1 MTRTNVALAATA
13 LTAALVL
20 TGCAGGAA
28 SAPPAA
34 SSSSADVAFAQG
46 MIPHHEQ
53 AIAMARLADGRAG
66 ARVGALADRIE
77 AAQGPEIA
85 QLQGLLA
92 DWGAAPSA
100 DHHAGHGGPA
110 GMTGM
115 TGMMSD
121 EQMAGLERASGA
133 AFDRS
138 FLEMMIAHHEGA
150 VTMARAEL
158 DAGVDPRAREL
169 AQRILDTQ
177 QAEIAEMRA
186 LLG

>member
-13 LTAALVL
+13 LAAALVL
-20 TGCAGGAA
+20 TGCAGGGA

-53 AIAMARLADGRAG
+53 AVAMARLADGRAG
-66 ARVGALADRIE
+66 APVRDLAARIE

-92 DWGAAPSA
+92 DWGAAPAA
-100 DHHAGHGGPA
+100 DHHGGHGDMA
-110 GMTGM
+110 GM

-121 EQMAGLERASGA
+121 EQMAGLGRASGA

-169 AQRILDTQ
+169 AQRIVDAQ

>member
-13 LTAALVL
+13 LAAALVL
-20 TGCAGGAA
+20 TGCAGGGA

-66 ARVGALADRIE
+66 APVRDLAARIE

-85 QLQGLLA
+85 QLQGFLA
-92 DWGAAPSA
+92 DRGAAPTA
-100 DHHAGHGGPA
+100 DHGGHG

-121 EQMAGLERASGA
+121 EQMADLGRASGA

-169 AQRILDTQ
+169 AQRIVDAQ

>member
-1 MTRTNVALAATA
+1 MTHTNVALAATA

-28 SAPPAA
+28 SAPPVA
-34 SSSSADVAFAQG
+34 SSSSADVTFAQG

-53 AIAMARLADGRAG
+53 AIAMAGLADGRAG

-77 AAQGPEIA
+77 AAQGPEIG
-85 QLQGLLA
+85 QLQGFLA
-92 DWGAAPSA
+92 DWGAAPAA
-100 DHHAGHGGPA
+100 DPHAGHGDMA
-110 GMTGM
+110 GM

-158 DAGVDPRAREL
+158 DAGVDPRARQL
-169 AQRILDTQ
+169 AQRIVDTQ
-177 QAEIAEMRA
+177 QAETAEMRA

>member
-13 LTAALVL
+13 LAAALVL
-20 TGCAGGAA
+20 TGCAGGGA

-34 SSSSADVAFAQG
+34 SSSSADVAFAQS

-53 AIAMARLADGRAG
+53 AVAMARLADGRAG
-66 ARVGALADRIE
+66 ARVRDLAARIE
-77 AAQGPEIA
+77 AAQGPEIGR
-85 QLQGLLA
+85 LQGFLA
-92 DWGAAPSA
+92 DWGAAPA
-100 DHHAGHGGPA
+100 DHHGGHGDMA
-110 GMTGM
+110 GMA
-115 TGMMSD
+115 GMMSD
-121 EQMAGLERASGA
+121 EQMAALGRASGA

-138 FLEMMIAHHEGA
+138 FLQMMIAHHEGA

-169 AQRILDTQ
+169 AQQIVDAQ
-177 QAEIAEMRA
+177 QAEIAEMRT

>member
-13 LTAALVL
+13 LAAALVL
-20 TGCAGGAA
+20 TGCAGGGA

-53 AIAMARLADGRAG
+53 AVAMARLADGRAG
-66 ARVGALADRIE
+66 ARVRDLAARIE
-77 AAQGPEIA
+77 AAQGPEIGR
-85 QLQGLLA
+85 LQGFLA
-92 DWGAAPSA
+92 DWGAAPAA
-100 DHHAGHGGPA
+100 DHHGGHGDMA
-110 GMTGM
+110 
-115 TGMMSD
+115 GMMSD
-121 EQMAGLERASGA
+121 EQMAGLGRASGA

-158 DAGVDPRAREL
+158 DTGVDPRAREL
-169 AQRILDTQ
+169 AQRIVDAQ

>member
-13 LTAALVL
+13 LAAALVL
-20 TGCAGGAA
+20 TGCAGGGA

-53 AIAMARLADGRAG
+53 AVAMARLADDRAG
-66 ARVGALADRIE
+66 ARVRDLAARIE
-77 AAQGPEIA
+77 AAQGPEIGR
-85 QLQGLLA
+85 LRGFLA
-92 DWGAAPSA
+92 DWGAAPAA
-100 DHHAGHGGPA
+100 DHHGGHGDMA
-110 GMTGM
+110 GMAGM
-115 TGMMSD
+115 AGMMSD
-121 EQMAGLERASGA
+121 EQMAALGRASGA

-138 FLEMMIAHHEGA
+138 FLQMMIAHHEGA

-169 AQRILDTQ
+169 AQQIVDAQ
-177 QAEIAEMRA
+177 QAEIAEMRT